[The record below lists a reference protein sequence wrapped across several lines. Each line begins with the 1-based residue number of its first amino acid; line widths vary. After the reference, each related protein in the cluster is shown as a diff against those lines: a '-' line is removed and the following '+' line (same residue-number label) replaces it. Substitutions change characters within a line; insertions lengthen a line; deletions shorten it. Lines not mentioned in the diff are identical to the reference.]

1 MKYSITLAAVV
12 LLAAAVAGA
21 QGQGHQH
28 QNQSGHVTNGQFA
41 QMVMDIAM
49 GYEQATPDPETA
61 LEKMQGWGI
70 MPVTWEANEIL
81 THGKLSG
88 VLNQVGIEYLPGAP
102 HKPVSASFLK
112 AFLWRNIGRLRD
124 YMATRLG
131 HGLSAN
137 HVLDSGVDRAVSPSD
152 FD

>member
-1 MKYSITLAAVV
+1 MKHSITFAAVV
-12 LLAAAVAGA
+12 LLVATVAGA
-21 QGQGHQH
+21 QSQDQQADG
-28 QNQSGHVTNGQFA
+28 NSAVTQGQFA
-41 QMVMDIAM
+41 QMVMDIAL

-61 LEKMQGWGI
+61 LEKMKSWGI
-70 MPVTWEANEIL
+70 VPVTWEADEIL

-88 VLNQVGIEYLPGAP
+88 VLNQVGIDYLPGAP
-102 HKPVSASFLK
+102 NKPVSASFLK
-112 AFLWRNIGRLRD
+112 TFLWRNIGRLRD

-131 HGLSAN
+131 HGFSAN